1 MGSRSDERDTCNVA
15 CGLLPVF
22 TNVFYYIALGCQY
35 LSLLVI
41 TIIMSML

>member
-1 MGSRSDERDTCNVA
+1 MGSRADERDTRNVS
-15 CGLLPVF
+15 CGLLF